1 MPEFASSVTAAVL
14 FALLCWWLGT
24 GLILWLVRLPVASF
38 RLSLLVF
45 SGLLGLGLW
54 GSYLSMQ
61 APGVA
66 NAYLGFASVIL
77 MWSWH
82 ELAFLTG
89 WLTGPRKGPLEP
101 GVQGFKR
108 FSQSVQVVIHHELA
122 LLLNFVL
129 LVLLQL
135 QQPNHVAVCTFA
147 LLWCMRFTA
156 KMNLYFGVP
165 QVGEQ
170 YLPDHLRYLGSY
182 FRRGPVSVFFFVSV
196 GLACGTWL
204 WLIWEVN
211 SGLVAI
217 STGWVLLAAL
227 LGLAIVEHVLMA
239 FPLPLQKLWGW
250 AMSRQA
256 NASTPAKPPE
266 SNTPAP
272 FMSSS
277 ALPALPA
284 LTALPGLPAHT
295 SSPNPDKA

>member
-24 GLILWLVRLPVASF
+24 GLILWLVRLPESSF
-38 RLSLLVF
+38 RLSLAVF
-45 SGLLGLGLW
+45 TLLLALGLW

-61 APGVA
+61 TTGAA

-101 GVQGFKR
+101 GVQGLRR
-108 FSQSVQVVIHHELA
+108 FTQSVQVLIHHELA
-122 LLLNFVL
+122 LLLNVVL
-129 LVLLQL
+129 LVLLQTG
-135 QQPNHVAVCTFA
+135 QPNHVAVCTFA

-170 YLPDHLRYLGSY
+170 YLPRHLMYLASY
-182 FRRGPVSVFFFVSV
+182 FRRGPVSPFFFVSV

-204 WLIWEVN
+204 WLIWEVQT
-211 SGLVAI
+211 GLVAL

-239 FPLPLQKLWGW
+239 FPSPLQKLWGW
-250 AMSRQA
+250 AMSTPSAGPAGRTA
-256 NASTPAKPPE
+256 DAEHSATATST
-266 SNTPAP
+266 
-272 FMSSS
+272 SS

-284 LTALPGLPAHT
+284 LTALPGLPA
-295 SSPNPDKA
+295 PPQP